1 MTANDRAEQDFVV
14 IRIVC
19 GLGNPG
25 GEYFGTRHNLGFDI
39 IDRLA
44 KRHKMIQ
51 AGSHRFFSF
60 RAIDTASGMLYL
72 IKPQAY
78 MNRSGEAV
86 VEALRL
92 WNVKPDEFFVIS
104 DDFNLAL
111 GSIRIRKTG
120 SAGGH
125 KGLASIID
133 SLGVSD
139 FPRLRAGIGPL
150 PFEGPADRDRITDF
164 VLSPFPAEENDVVDD
179 LISRAVEAIGL
190 VINNCFDLAISKY
203 NSANPTPEN

>member
-1 MTANDRAEQDFVV
+1 MTADDRAEQDIEV

-25 GEYFGTRHNLGFDI
+25 DEYFGTRHNLGFDI

-44 KRHKMIQ
+44 ERHKMIQ
-51 AGSHRFFSF
+51 AGSYRFFSF

-72 IKPQAY
+72 IKSQTF

-92 WNVKPDEFFVIS
+92 WNAKPDELFVIS

-150 PFEGPADRDRITDF
+150 PFEGSADRDRITDF
-164 VLSPFPAEENDVVDD
+164 VLSPFLPEENEVVDE